1 MIQKIMSAQQN
12 VEQGQQLQM
21 KNKGV
26 IRQLYEHMKG
36 EQQKPVWRC
45 LMFNNVARP
54 KAYFTMWIMLNQRLV
69 TVDRLAQWGIEVE
82 KICVMCKNEEE
93 TAEHLFLQCDYA
105 RRIWERLLSSME
117 KQTEVPL
124 TWEQFVQWCIIHGKE
139 KRPAALMF
147 KAILA
152 EGIYGLWMERN
163 NRIFEHKSRNEEQIV
178 KEISYT
184 TIVRTQ
190 HMVVK

>member
-1 MIQKIMSAQQN
+1 MINLKIWNRAAIAKLCWGLTNKEDKLWIKWIHTYYIKRQREWQRRKQASWMIQKIMSAQQN
-12 VEQGQQLQM
+12 VEQGQQLQR

-93 TAEHLFLQCDYA
+93 TAEHLLLQCDYA
-105 RRIWERLLSSME
+105 RRIWERLLSSMK

-124 TWEQFVQWCIIHGKE
+124 TWEQFV
-139 KRPAALMF
+139 
-147 KAILA
+147 
-152 EGIYGLWMERN
+152 
-163 NRIFEHKSRNEEQIV
+163 
-178 KEISYT
+178 
-184 TIVRTQ
+184 
-190 HMVVK
+190 